1 MGKIRVMNELPDSIL
16 IIEDLPSI
24 RDLLEMTLRY
34 KGYQVFSASNGEE
47 ALEKLKEQ
55 TPALIVTDV
64 LMPRMDGFSLVQRL
78 RNEAATRQI
87 PIIVISATYI
97 DPEDK
102 DFALKLGVTRFIE
115 KPIDTEDFLLT
126 IAEVLTEE
134 DRPLVAEPLSQRD
147 FNSGYRERLEHKL
160 RYKSAQISRI
170 ERLLRTLPE
179 SQRQA
184 FESMLTEA
192 LYDRDL
198 IQQELDALPS
208 PFTSSSSSAD

>member
-1 MGKIRVMNELPDSIL
+1 MNELPDSIL

>member
-1 MGKIRVMNELPDSIL
+1 MNEIPGPIM

-34 KGYQVFSASNGEE
+34 KGYQVFSAADGEE
-47 ALEKLKEQ
+47 ALEKLKDQ
-55 TPALIVTDV
+55 RPSLIITDV

-78 RNEAATRQI
+78 RYLPATRYI

-97 DPEDK
+97 EPEDK
-102 DFALKLGVTRFIE
+102 DFALKMGVTRFIE
-115 KPIDTEDFLLT
+115 KPIDTEDFLLN
-126 IAEVLTEE
+126 IAETLTDEN
-134 DRPLVAEPLSQRD
+134 RPAPMEPLSKKEFID
-147 FNSGYRERLEHKL
+147 GYRERLEHKL

-184 FESMLTEA
+184 FESMLTES

-198 IQQELDALPS
+198 IQQELTDLLSGALTGDLPV
-208 PFTSSSSSAD
+208 D

>member
-1 MGKIRVMNELPDSIL
+1 MNELPAPIL

-134 DRPLVAEPLSQRD
+134 DRPLVAEPLSQGD

-160 RYKSAQISRI
+160 RYKSSQISRI
-170 ERLLRTLPE
+170 ERLLRALPE

-198 IQQELDALPS
+198 IQQELDALPP
-208 PFTSSSSSAD
+208 PFAAD